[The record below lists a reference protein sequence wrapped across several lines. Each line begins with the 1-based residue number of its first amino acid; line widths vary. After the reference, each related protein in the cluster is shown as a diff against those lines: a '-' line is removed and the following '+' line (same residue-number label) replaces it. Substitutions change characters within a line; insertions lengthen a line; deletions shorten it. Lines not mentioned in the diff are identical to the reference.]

1 MLQLL
6 GKQFFADVQEQ
17 FGSDDYRWA
26 ISELLV
32 FKQTSTVEDYTNQ
45 FLSLQYDVTMHSCN
59 YDALFFATQYVR
71 GLRED
76 IRAVVEPQVPT
87 TVERA
92 VVINPAKSG
101 GKEQA

>member
-6 GKQFFADVQEQ
+6 GKQFFTDVQEQ

-26 ISELLV
+26 ISELLD

-76 IRAVVEPQVPT
+76 TRAMVEPRVPT

-92 VVINPAKSG
+92 VVINLAKSG